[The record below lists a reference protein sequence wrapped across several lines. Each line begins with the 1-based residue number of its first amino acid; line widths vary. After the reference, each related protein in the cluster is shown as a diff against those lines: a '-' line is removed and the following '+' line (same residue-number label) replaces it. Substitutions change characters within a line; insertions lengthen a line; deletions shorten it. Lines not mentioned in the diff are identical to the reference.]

1 MFQQIETEGE
11 AMNELPPFLFNTMN
25 TKLGLHVGI
34 KEKIPHTENDR
45 LAYLASIYSWQEF
58 NGPLILACD
67 EDFYMWLHNFGAEM
81 FYVDIIPLNLEYKTE
96 EDVLEHFKKHT
107 PYELFFVGLHDRA
120 IMDGEGKVI
129 DLRECYE
136 QKDFVDLQ
144 LHLLP
149 DEYQKITWQ

>member
-1 MFQQIETEGE
+1 MFQQIETEEE
-11 AMNELPPFLFNTMN
+11 AMNKLPPFLFNTMN

-67 EDFYMWLHNFGAEM
+67 EDFYMWLHDFGAEM
-81 FYVDIIPLNLEYKTE
+81 FYVDIIPLHLEYKTE
-96 EDVLEHFKKHT
+96 EDILDHFRKHT
-107 PYELFFVGLHDRA
+107 PYELFFVGLQDRA
-120 IMDGEGKVI
+120 IMDGDGKVI
-129 DLRECYE
+129 DLRERYE

-144 LHLLP
+144 LYLLP
-149 DEYQKITWQ
+149 DEYQKLTWQ